1 MEQNIF
7 LQEYFKIIYYFYQL
21 KNTLNI
27 LVALL
32 GLIYGTLMS
41 EENIVNITKSG
52 CNFAQTF
59 VDYHLLSDTSFNRHC
74 LMKKIFLSPTI

>member
-7 LQEYFKIIYYFYQL
+7 FEEYFCIIKYLYQL

-32 GLIYGTLMS
+32 GMIH
-41 EENIVNITKSG
+41 ENQIE
-52 CNFAQTF
+52 C
-59 VDYHLLSDTSFNRHC
+59 
-74 LMKKIFLSPTI
+74 